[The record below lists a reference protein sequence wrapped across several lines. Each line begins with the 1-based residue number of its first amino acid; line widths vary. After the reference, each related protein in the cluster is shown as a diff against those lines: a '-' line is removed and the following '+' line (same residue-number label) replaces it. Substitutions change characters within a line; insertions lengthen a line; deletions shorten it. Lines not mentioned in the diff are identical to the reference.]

1 VISAD
6 KWNLTQAS
14 PSRRRVLIAEDEIL
28 IRMDIADTLRAQGW
42 EVVETG
48 TADDAFAVLARDQQF
63 EMVLTDV
70 HMPGGHTG
78 LDLAR
83 MVKQSY
89 RHIKVAVMSGQ
100 HRPSDDDRHLFD
112 LFLQKP
118 VLDIMSALSLLT
130 GNIDD

>member
-6 KWNLTQAS
+6 NLNLAQAS
-14 PSRRRVLIAEDEIL
+14 ASRRRVLIAEDEIL
-28 IRMDIADTLRAQGW
+28 IRLDVADTLREQGW

-48 TADDAFAVLARDQQF
+48 TADDALAVLARDEQF
-63 EMVLTDV
+63 EVVLTDV
-70 HMPGGHTG
+70 HMPGAHTG

-100 HRPSDDDRHLFD
+100 HRPSDDERHLFD

-118 VLDIMSALSLLT
+118 ILNIASALSPLA